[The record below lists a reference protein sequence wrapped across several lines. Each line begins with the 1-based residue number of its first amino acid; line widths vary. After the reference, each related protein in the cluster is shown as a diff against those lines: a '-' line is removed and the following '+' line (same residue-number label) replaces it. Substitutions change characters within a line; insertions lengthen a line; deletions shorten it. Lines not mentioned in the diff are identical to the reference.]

1 MEREAGAS
9 QGATKNEE
17 TTWDEPTNTAPTAW
31 GAKPRNTAEPRNHS
45 KARTSS
51 DQSITAASPHK
62 CTLDGKHLSLT
73 YRKFDEKLGNSL

>member
-1 MEREAGAS
+1 MERKAGAS

-17 TTWDEPTNTAPTAW
+17 TTWDEQTNTAPTAW
-31 GAKPRNTAEPRNHS
+31 GAKPRNHS

-62 CTLDGKHLSLT
+62 FTLDGKRLSLT